1 MNDFVIK
8 KLFLLLLL
16 LLPITQV
23 MAGLSITPAFVRM
36 DKAQQG
42 IKYII
47 PIEVSNQSAKKTEYF
62 KADIETPT
70 EMINGTPAAT
80 IIGWTKVSPKAFT
93 LQPGETRKVKVS
105 VRVPKGYI
113 GDYRIYLSIRQDP
126 RKYKLKLNTQKLK
139 QSIGVMQFGK
149 TSTRIPE
156 FKTHVKALIKINIPI
171 VLRALKK
178 GQKIKTN
185 SKKIKLGK
193 IKVNPS
199 RDKRN
204 AMTLSIP
211 VLNKHRF
218 DIVVTGSC
226 TILDAKG
233 LKKLKVAGIKKRI
246 NMQPKTKST
255 IECDFKSPLPKG
267 KYQVRGNFLSSIKG
281 IASAVKIT
289 PRQKIKINSELA
301 KKIAAQGDTSGS
313 DRPLTPLMI
322 SPSIIEQEFTGGS
335 VRQTIVE
342 VVNPTTQKLDVFAK
356 FKSSNKKKVKVVIS
370 PKKIK
375 LAPGATERIKLNFKP
390 KNKKAPVFGWL
401 SFEAKQTKGSIPAT
415 IPVILIPEGTELK
428 QKLRLGK
435 VKVNLSGDQSFIN
448 ISTAMKNSKKG
459 APALFLKAQFI
470 FTNIKAGGAKSPE
483 IVRARL
489 SNNVSLPGD
498 TIRLV
503 GGLNFH
509 KLKDGVYKLKVTVT
523 SEEGGVDL
531 TKTIR
536 VVINR
541 DIDNKVKVVE

>member
-1 MNDFVIK
+1 
-8 KLFLLLLL
+8 
-16 LLPITQV
+16 
-23 MAGLSITPAFVRM
+23 
-36 DKAQQG
+36 
-42 IKYII
+42 
-47 PIEVSNQSAKKTEYF
+47 
-62 KADIETPT
+62 
-70 EMINGTPAAT
+70 
-80 IIGWTKVSPKAFT
+80 
-93 LQPGETRKVKVS
+93 
-105 VRVPKGYI
+105 
-113 GDYRIYLSIRQDP
+113 
-126 RKYKLKLNTQKLK
+126 
-139 QSIGVMQFGK
+139 
-149 TSTRIPE
+149 
-156 FKTHVKALIKINIPI
+156 
-171 VLRALKK
+171 
-178 GQKIKTN
+178 
-185 SKKIKLGK
+185 
-193 IKVNPS
+193 
-199 RDKRN
+199 
-204 AMTLSIP
+204 
-211 VLNKHRF
+211 
-218 DIVVTGSC
+218 
-226 TILDAKG
+226 
-233 LKKLKVAGIKKRI
+233 VAGIKKRI

-281 IASAVKIT
+281 VASAVKIT

-301 KKIAAQGDTSGS
+301 KKIAAQGDASGS
-313 DRPLTPLMI
+313 DRPLTPLML
-322 SPSIIEQEFTGGS
+322 SPTIIEQEFTGGS

-390 KNKKAPVFGWL
+390 NNKKAPVFGWL

-435 VKVNLSGDQSFIN
+435 VKVVLSGDQSFIN
-448 ISTAMKNSKKG
+448 ISAVMKNSKKG

-470 FTNIKAGGAKSPE
+470 FTDIKAGAKNAE
-483 IVRARL
+483 TVRARL

-498 TIRLV
+498 KIRLV

-509 KLKDGVYKLKVTVT
+509 KLKDGVYKLKITVT
-523 SEEGGVDL
+523 SEEGGVNL